1 MDRTLSP
8 SPRRDRALTG
18 GLAALLLLGAQHA
31 AFECRPAFALW
42 AIDRHAPWSLAPPF
56 TLLALQAL
64 ALAMLLSRWPRACAA
79 AACAVVVALYAT
91 VPATY
96 HNNHYLLFVLLL
108 LVAIAPTDSAA
119 PIDLARIV
127 RWQLAL
133 VYLSSVVVKLGHPW
147 WRGSGTILRWLAT
160 TRAPE
165 ANPDALLFRVLSP
178 LLSAPLPARLAELAV
193 TALEV
198 ALPLGL
204 ANRRTRHLAVGVGV
218 LLHLSMQEWLFPQ
231 LFTFLMLL
239 GYFAW
244 SPADDRAWTLAVPG
258 GAAAPARLAPF
269 LAFVDPLRR
278 LTVVAGAN
286 DAKWSL
292 TDPAG
297 RRFHGIW
304 AAIRFSVITP
314 HTVIAYASMALL
326 FPEVRAIGPIAR
338 DALENLLV
346 GAFILALVVSG
357 LIARGTGLPGRKTSQ
372 PS

>member
-1 MDRTLSP
+1 MDSTLIP
-8 SPRRDRALTG
+8 SQSRDRALTRA
-18 GLAALLLLGAQHA
+18 LAALLLLGAQHA

-42 AIDRHAPWSLAPPF
+42 AIDRRAPWSLFPPF
-56 TLLALQAL
+56 ALLAVQVL

-79 AACAVVVALYAT
+79 AACAVLVALYAA

-96 HNNHYLLFVLLL
+96 HNNHYLLFLLLL
-108 LVAIAPTDSAA
+108 LVAIAPTNPAA

-178 LLSAPLPARLAELAV
+178 LLSAQLPARLAEIAV

-204 ANRRTRHLAVGVGV
+204 ANRRTRHLAIAIGV
-218 LLHLSMQEWLFPQ
+218 LLHLFMQEWLFPQ

-244 SPADDRAWTLAVPG
+244 SPADDHAWTLTVPG
-258 GAAAPARLAPF
+258 GSAAPSRLGRF
-269 LAFVDPLRR
+269 LAFADPLRR
-278 LTVVAGAN
+278 LKVIEGAQ
-286 DAKWSL
+286 WSL
-292 TDPAG
+292 TDTVG
-297 RRFHGIW
+297 RRFLGIW
-304 AAIRFSVITP
+304 IPLRLCTITP
-314 HTVIAYASMALL
+314 HIVIAYAALALL
-326 FPEVRAIGPIAR
+326 FPEVRAIGPITR

-346 GAFILALVVSG
+346 GAFVLAHMASSLF
-357 LIARGTGLPGRKTSQ
+357 AREIGPPGRNSSQ

>member
-1 MDRTLSP
+1 MDVTLSP
-8 SPRRDRALTG
+8 SPGRDRALTG
-18 GLAALLLLGAQHA
+18 GLATLLLLAAQHG

-42 AIDRHAPWSLAPPF
+42 AIDRRLPWSLFPP
-56 TLLALQAL
+56 LAMLAVQAL

-79 AACAVVVALYAT
+79 AACALLVALYAT

-96 HNNHYLLFVLLL
+96 HNNYYLLFLLLL
-108 LVAIAPTDSAA
+108 LVAIAPTNPAA

-127 RWQLAL
+127 RWQLTL
-133 VYLSSVVVKLGHPW
+133 VYLSSAVVKLGHPW

-178 LLSAPLPARLAELAV
+178 LLSEQFPARLAELAV
-193 TALEV
+193 TTLEL

-218 LLHLSMQEWLFPQ
+218 LLHLFMQEWLFPQ

-244 SPADDRAWTLAVPG
+244 SPADDQAWTMTLPG
-258 GAAAPARLAPF
+258 GAAAPGRLGRF
-269 LAFVDPLRR
+269 LAFADPLRR
-278 LTVVAGAN
+278 LAVIDGAR
-286 DAKWSL
+286 WSL
-292 TDPAG
+292 TDPMG

-304 AAIRFSVITP
+304 VPIRLCVISP
-314 HTVIAYASMALL
+314 HIVIAYAALALL

-338 DALENLLV
+338 DALENVLV
-346 GAFILALVVSG
+346 GVFVLALVASSLVPRE
-357 LIARGTGLPGRKTSQ
+357 IRLPGRNSSQ
-372 PS
+372 PC